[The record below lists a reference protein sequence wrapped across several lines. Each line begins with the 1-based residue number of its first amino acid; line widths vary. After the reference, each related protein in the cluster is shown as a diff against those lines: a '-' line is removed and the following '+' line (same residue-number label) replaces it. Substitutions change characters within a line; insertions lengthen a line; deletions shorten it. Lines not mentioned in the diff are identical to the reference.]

1 MRNIVVVSMNKD
13 LAVAIADKI
22 AKILSLSFINADD
35 EVDVALV
42 GGLDFPLEV
51 TKLSMANIE
60 RQILM
65 TLSDRDDSVISIQN
79 GTFLANE
86 NYKIFQ
92 KSLKI
97 LVKIDENEKISQN
110 LQKLL
115 EKYCDVTIREKDIDF
130 HKLITLLRG

>member
-13 LAVAIADKI
+13 LAVMIANKI

-35 EVDVALV
+35 KLDAGLV
-42 GGLDFPLEV
+42 GGLDFPLEIS
-51 TKLSMANIE
+51 KLSMTNIE

-65 TLSDRDDSVISIQN
+65 TLSDRDDSVISIQDD
-79 GTFLANE
+79 TFLANE

-97 LVKIDENEKISQN
+97 LVKIDKNEKISQN

-115 EKYCDVTIREKDIDF
+115 EKYCDVTIHEKDINFD
-130 HKLITLLRG
+130 KLITLLRG